1 MEAQPDVGADA
12 RTLATFWLGGSLAVW
27 AVIVLV
33 TGALTFS
40 GQIRQAEDAFIAE
53 TGAIRRQLELALK
66 ANEQVLS
73 ALVAF
78 VQAGGEN
85 RNFADLQRYA
95 QRLLD
100 GHPHIHRAAL
110 LLSAGQETLPELVP
124 LVGGGRAAT
133 MNPQAAVTLREA
145 AAAAGRRNGAIAV
158 GLQGRIGDE
167 DAYLLLQPLQLPE
180 SAQLWLLLEVTV
192 AALLPATDELP
203 LGMTMMFHLVGTTEA
218 AWLRSRERPGATGT
232 SLFPAL
238 HFSTVIGEGG
248 QALVLN
254 SYRRLDWSVIRPTVA
269 TAFLVAAA
277 AGLMMALRYGRSRIH
292 REQARRA
299 AELRLYRLAN
309 YDSLTGL
316 PNRNLFKERLQ
327 SALLRAR
334 RNSLGVALCFVDLDG
349 FKAVN
354 DSAGHDAG
362 DRLLQLVGQRLS
374 TVVRVQDTVAR
385 LSGDEFVVVLEGLSG
400 RTDAERVIGELR
412 DCFIEPFAVGDF
424 QFALSASIGVAVFP
438 EDGDDPVQLL
448 RRADARMYASKHSE
462 WVAAAAPAW
471 PGTTLAQA
479 ANPELAG

>member
-12 RTLATFWLGGSLAVW
+12 RTLAIFWLGGSLAVW

-53 TGAIRRQLELALK
+53 TGAIRRQLELALN

-85 RNFADLQRYA
+85 RNLADLQRYA

-110 LLSAGQETLPELVP
+110 LLSAGQDALPELVP
-124 LVGGGRAAT
+124 LVGGQAAA
-133 MNPQAAVTLREA
+133 MNPQAVATLRKA
-145 AAAAGRRNGAIAV
+145 AAAAKRREGAVAV
-158 GLQGRIGDE
+158 GLQGRFGDE

-180 SAQLWLLLEVTV
+180 TAQLWLLLEVTV
-192 AALLPATDELP
+192 AALLPAVDELP
-203 LGMTMMFHLVGTTEA
+203 LGMTMMFHPIGATET

-269 TAFLVAAA
+269 TAFLLAAA
-277 AGLMMALRYGRSRIH
+277 AGLVMALRYGRSRIH
-292 REQARRA
+292 RERARRT

-327 SALLRAR
+327 CALLRAR
-334 RNSLGVALCFVDLDG
+334 RNALGVALCFVDLDG

-400 RTDAERVIGELR
+400 RIDAERVIGELR
-412 DCFIEPFAVGDF
+412 DCFIEPFEVGDY
-424 QFALSASIGVAVFP
+424 QFALTASIGVAVFP

-479 ANPELAG
+479 VDPELTG